1 MPDAEGTGQTLLGLN
16 VRQKYGVNVLAIH
29 RGERFLVAPAAEML
43 FEADDTL
50 LVLGKR
56 EDIEKLDA

>member
-1 MPDAEGTGQTLLGLN
+1 MKQYLTTMPRET
-16 VRQKYGVNVLAIH
+16 R
-29 RGERFLVAPAAEML
+29 
-43 FEADDTL
+43 DTL

>member
-1 MPDAEGTGQTLLGLN
+1 M
-16 VRQKYGVNVLAIH
+16 
-29 RGERFLVAPAAEML
+29 APAAEML